1 NSIVVSESDTVMRCN
16 TILKLIST
24 YSLRSCSF
32 QQTTSKM
39 QNAYIRY
46 LDGAEQFQVSFQ
58 FKNESLGVD
67 RQFNFSR
74 QLSEKVN
81 DFLARVTANIER
93 SVNKKKKK
101 KKVASGEETADNK
114 IHVNL
119 LRGEEIVPGDL
130 ICKDV
135 LFVSGLSLKIL
146 ESKFSVVLNA
156 PWVSLITLPS
166 SIMAGFPAYPT
177 KLEVL
182 FAVIT
187 ECNFCWYKN
196 TSTTPGKNIPENWV
210 EVGSGYYYT
219 PSISDIGCHLKL
231 VCAPQKGSVEGPT
244 SDVVSTNPVEAG
256 PGECPF
262 ESRHAF
268 TKEQLSGETFRVVS
282 YNILADLY
290 ADSDVAR
297 KELYPYCPAYALSI
311 DYRKQLIMKELL
323 GYNADIICLQ
333 EVDSKV
339 FQYDLNPI
347 LSSIGYDGIFSKKG
361 GAVSEGLACIF
372 RKSRFRCVDSHNIHL
387 AEELRTNPLF
397 TELWDKIK
405 ENEALASRIT
415 DRTTCSQFVVL
426 DSVDNPNERLVVAN
440 THQYFHPDAD
450 HIRLLQTGMTLTY
463 LEHLVAE
470 ASAQV
475 SFLSDAFPIHC
486 GLKQGD
492 ALSPLLFNFA
502 LEYAIRK
509 VQDNREGLELNGLH
523 QLLVYAD
530 DVNMLG
536 ENPQTIR
543 ENMGILL
550 EASKEI
556 GLEERRVSCVF
567 CGDFNSTPEWGVYRL
582 ITTQHASEDS
592 IDWSSN
598 KEEEVKSVSLSHS
611 LLLCSAYGTPEF
623 TNYTVGFAGCLDYI
637 FYQHDQLGV
646 AQVVPLPSV
655 EELQQHTALPS
666 VVFPSDHLALVAD
679 LCWKHV

>member
-1 NSIVVSESDTVMRCN
+1 MRCN

-470 ASAQV
+470 ASAQ
-475 SFLSDAFPIHC
+475 
-486 GLKQGD
+486 
-492 ALSPLLFNFA
+492 
-502 LEYAIRK
+502 
-509 VQDNREGLELNGLH
+509 
-523 QLLVYAD
+523 
-530 DVNMLG
+530 
-536 ENPQTIR
+536 
-543 ENMGILL
+543 
-550 EASKEI
+550 
-556 GLEERRVSCVF
+556 ERRVSCVF

>member
-1 NSIVVSESDTVMRCN
+1 MKFLNDIFMLHRSDP
-16 TILKLIST
+16 
-24 YSLRSCSF
+24 
-32 QQTTSKM
+32 
-39 QNAYIRY
+39 
-46 LDGAEQFQVSFQ
+46 
-58 FKNESLGVD
+58 
-67 RQFNFSR
+67 
-74 QLSEKVN
+74 
-81 DFLARVTANIER
+81 VT
-93 SVNKKKKK
+93 
-101 KKVASGEETADNK
+101 
-114 IHVNL
+114 
-119 LRGEEIVPGDL
+119 
-130 ICKDV
+130 
-135 LFVSGLSLKIL
+135 GL
-146 ESKFSVVLNA
+146 N
-156 PWVSLITLPS
+156 
-166 SIMAGFPAYPT
+166 
-177 KLEVL
+177 
-182 FAVIT
+182 
-187 ECNFCWYKN
+187 C
-196 TSTTPGKNIPENWV
+196 
-210 EVGSGYYYT
+210 
-219 PSISDIGCHLKL
+219 
-231 VCAPQKGSVEGPT
+231 KGSVEGPT

-470 ASAQV
+470 ASAQ
-475 SFLSDAFPIHC
+475 
-486 GLKQGD
+486 
-492 ALSPLLFNFA
+492 
-502 LEYAIRK
+502 
-509 VQDNREGLELNGLH
+509 
-523 QLLVYAD
+523 
-530 DVNMLG
+530 
-536 ENPQTIR
+536 
-543 ENMGILL
+543 
-550 EASKEI
+550 
-556 GLEERRVSCVF
+556 ERRVSCVF